1 MSIQEK
7 LCRYSTIILDHLESV
22 IGNHLVINLT
32 KEEYNE
38 LIVLPIWDTIKID
51 DQIVEFGGNTF
62 RFIITDKP
70 DILSSI
76 FNNR

>member
-7 LCRYSTIILDHLESV
+7 LRRYSTIILDHLESV
-22 IGNHLVINLT
+22 IGNHLVISLT
-32 KEEYNE
+32 QEEYNE
-38 LIVLPIWDTIKID
+38 LTALPIWSTIKID
-51 DQIVEFGGNTF
+51 DKIVEFGGNTF